1 MTVMDVG
8 GESVPAKG
16 TTERG
21 GTAVP
26 TPPDDIV
33 EAARLAPDH
42 WISMIDPGWDGEGV
56 PPDRV
61 VVGRWRTGPTGE
73 IEEWEDN
80 EAYRPSPES
89 LGWPEPTD
97 DVDEALQLA
106 VTGYGP
112 AEDVLRALA
121 TAEVAVLTLPDGS
134 LVTAAVEDGGL
145 VVPVFTASPHLNAV
159 GGFAFDHVTVPALL
173 DRLPPGHALYVNP
186 AGPAGS
192 VLESDQLAET
202 IADGKRPADT
212 PGPPD

>member
-1 MTVMDVG
+1 M
-8 GESVPAKG
+8 S
-16 TTERG
+16 ERS
-21 GTAVP
+21 GTAMP

-61 VVGRWRTGPTGE
+61 VVGRWRTGATGE

-97 DVDEALQLA
+97 DVDKALQLA

-134 LVTAAVEDGGL
+134 PVTAAVEDGGL
-145 VVPVFTASPHLNAV
+145 VVPVFTAPSHLAGV
-159 GGFAFDHVTVPALL
+159 GGFAFERVTVPALL

-192 VLESDQLAET
+192 VLEPGRLAGT
-202 IADGKRPADT
+202 VTGGTRPDGAEPSAHDT
-212 PGPPD
+212 TG

>member
-1 MTVMDVG
+1 MN
-8 GESVPAKG
+8 G

-21 GTAVP
+21 GTAMP

-61 VVGRWRTGPTGE
+61 VVGRWRTGATGE

-97 DVDEALQLA
+97 DVDRALQLA

-145 VVPVFTASPHLNAV
+145 VVPVFTAPPHLDSV
-159 GGFAFDHVTVPALL
+159 GGFAFERVTVPALL

-186 AGPAGS
+186 ASPVGS
-192 VLESDQLAET
+192 VLEPDQLTET
-202 IADGKRPADT
+202 IADGTRPDGT
-212 PGPPD
+212 PGPHDITG

>member
-1 MTVMDVG
+1 MGMN
-8 GESVPAKG
+8 G

-21 GTAVP
+21 GTAMP

-61 VVGRWRTGPTGE
+61 VVGRWRTGATGE

-97 DVDEALQLA
+97 DVDKALQLA

-145 VVPVFTASPHLNAV
+145 VVPVFTAPPHLDSV
-159 GGFAFDHVTVPALL
+159 GGFAFERVTVPALL

-186 AGPAGS
+186 ASPVGS

-202 IADGKRPADT
+202 IADGTRPDGTRSPDT
-212 PGPPD
+212 TG

>member
-1 MTVMDVG
+1 MN
-8 GESVPAKG
+8 G

-21 GTAVP
+21 GTAMP

-61 VVGRWRTGPTGE
+61 VVGRWRTGATGE

-97 DVDEALQLA
+97 DVDRALQLA

-145 VVPVFTASPHLNAV
+145 VVPVFTAPPHLDSV
-159 GGFAFDHVTVPALL
+159 GGFAFERVTVPALL

-186 AGPAGS
+186 ASPVGS
-192 VLESDQLAET
+192 VLEPDQLAET
-202 IADGKRPADT
+202 IADGTRPDGT
-212 PGPPD
+212 PSP

>member
-1 MTVMDVG
+1 M
-8 GESVPAKG
+8 S
-16 TTERG
+16 ERIG
-21 GTAVP
+21 AAAP

-33 EAARLAPDH
+33 EAARLAPEH

-61 VVGRWRTGPTGE
+61 VVGRWRTGTTGE

-80 EAYRPSPES
+80 EAYRPSPEA

-97 DVDEALQLA
+97 DVDAALQLA

-112 AEDVLRALA
+112 VEDALRALA

-134 LVTAAVEDGGL
+134 PVTAAVQDGRL

-159 GGFAFDHVTVPALL
+159 GGFASERVTVPDLL
-173 DRLPPGHALYVNP
+173 GRLPSGHALYVNP
-186 AGPAGS
+186 AGPAGT
-192 VLESDQLAET
+192 VLEPGQ
-202 IADGKRPADT
+202 IAGTHAGGTRPDGAD
-212 PGPPD
+212 

>member
-1 MTVMDVG
+1 MN
-8 GESVPAKG
+8 G
-16 TTERG
+16 TTGRG
-21 GTAVP
+21 GTVTP

-61 VVGRWRTGPTGE
+61 VVGRWRTGTTGE

-80 EAYRPSPES
+80 EAYRPSPEA

-97 DVDEALQLA
+97 DVDHALQLA

-112 AEDVLRALA
+112 VEDALRALA

-134 LVTAAVEDGGL
+134 PVTAAVEGGRL
-145 VVPVFTASPHLNAV
+145 VVPVFTAAPHLDSV
-159 GGFAFDHVTVPALL
+159 GAFAFERVTVPALL
-173 DRLPPGHALYVNP
+173 DRLPAGHALYVNP
-186 AGPAGS
+186 AGPAGT
-192 VLESDQLAET
+192 VLEPGRLAGT
-202 IADGKRPADT
+202 TATAAVPAHAS
-212 PGPPD
+212 

>member
-1 MTVMDVG
+1 MT
-8 GESVPAKG
+8 
-16 TTERG
+16 
-21 GTAVP
+21 P

-61 VVGRWRTGPTGE
+61 VVGRWRTGATGE

-97 DVDEALQLA
+97 DVDRALQLA

-112 AEDVLRALA
+112 PEDVLRALA

-145 VVPVFTASPHLNAV
+145 VVPVFTSSPHLDGV
-159 GGFAFDHVTVPALL
+159 GGFAFERVTVPALL
-173 DRLPPGHALYVNP
+173 ERLPPGRALYVNP

-192 VLESDQLAET
+192 VLEPDRLGET
-202 IADGKRPADT
+202 ITGGTRPDGT
-212 PGPPD
+212 PGPHNITG